1 MYERLVSPLAE
12 YWNINLATC
21 FEFSLRIF
29 EDYVMTIEKLNYL
42 KQLTAEIKHL
52 RMLVN
57 MIVNIFIEFFY
68 A

>member
-12 YWNINLATC
+12 YWITNLATC
-21 FEFSLRIF
+21 LEVLVRIF
-29 EDYVMTIEKLNYL
+29 EGDVMTIETVNYL
-42 KQLTAEIKHL
+42 KKLAAEIKHL

-57 MIVNIFIEFFY
+57 MIVNIFIEFFF